1 MRVSLAILQMVD
13 ILAKQNEWAG
23 PSDWP
28 FAVLSSG
35 STIALGFSQNL
46 AHRSLLIRRLRPFW
60 GLFGVCAFYFG
71 RNSND
76 QRSRAS
82 RFLQT
87 RLEGL

>member
-35 STIALGFSQNL
+35 GTIALGFS
-46 AHRSLLIRRLRPFW
+46 SK
-60 GLFGVCAFYFG
+60 
-71 RNSND
+71 
-76 QRSRAS
+76 
-82 RFLQT
+82 T
-87 RLEGL
+87 